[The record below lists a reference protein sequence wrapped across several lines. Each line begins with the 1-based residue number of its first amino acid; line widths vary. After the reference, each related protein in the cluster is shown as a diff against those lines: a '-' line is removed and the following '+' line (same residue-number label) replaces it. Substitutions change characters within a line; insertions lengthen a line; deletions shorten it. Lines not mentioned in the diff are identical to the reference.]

1 MSIKEGLDRVG
12 DDVDQY
18 DQEADETNEKG
29 FLEGALADVNQVDML
44 DTVKTRTR
52 KLTDKGKNYQQ
63 KVLFEKRKKLHARM
77 MRKSKL
83 IDDLM
88 YSSKNLRTVEEE
100 KQQFDAQ
107 FKLFVETH
115 NEYMKLLPEDM
126 HEGEENWFETIDEVV
141 FTQKHKIY
149 NWMKEV
155 ENDNKS
161 VKSSRSSKNSSGR
174 SSKGSS
180 HSSRSNSSKNS
191 CGRTSIEAIALEEKL
206 KMAVTS

>member
-1 MSIKEGLDRVG
+1 
-12 DDVDQY
+12 
-18 DQEADETNEKG
+18 
-29 FLEGALADVNQVDML
+29 
-44 DTVKTRTR
+44 
-52 KLTDKGKNYQQ
+52 
-63 KVLFEKRKKLHARM
+63 M

-88 YSSKNLRTVEEE
+88 YSLKNLQTVEEE

-126 HEGEENWFETIDEVV
+126 HEDEENWFETIDEVV

-161 VKSSRSSKNSSGR
+161 VKSSRNSKNSSGR

-180 HSSRSNSSKNS
+180 RSSRSNSSKNS

-206 KMAVTS
+206 KMARVTSRSLIY